1 MRRLVAA
8 LLCALLM
15 LTAAAPALGETIEV
29 YASQHPVEA
38 DGWYDTMEEVCVYL
52 DAYGVLPGNY
62 ITKNEAKKLGWVSSQ
77 GNLWK
82 VAKGKSI
89 GGDRFGNYEGLLPE
103 AQGRSYTECDI
114 GFDGGYRGGER
125 VIFSNDGL
133 LFYTQDHYA
142 SFDEVQVIRD
152 EPQQGGQDDGLG
164 IADLLSIL
172 FSW

>member
-1 MRRLVAA
+1 MKRRIAA
-8 LLCALLM
+8 LLCALL
-15 LTAAAPALGETIEV
+15 LALYAVPGLGETITV
-29 YASQHPVEA
+29 YASQYPVTE

-52 DAYGVLPGNY
+52 DAYGGLPGNF

-82 VAKGKSI
+82 VARGRSI

-103 AQGRSYTECDI
+103 AQGRRYTECDI

-152 EPQQGGQDDGLG
+152 AQQMDGADDGLG
-164 IADLLSIL
+164 VADLLSLI